1 MLSPQDTLYKLISSE
16 QDKIQLSFPKSE
28 QKYTIKIFISKNK
41 EYIMFKVE
49 EINKISFSYFS
60 EKFYFV
66 DLNKKFKELISKED
80 ITEAFNVL
88 RNIIGRS
95 KMKIEKKNNNN
106 LNLTFFNYTN
116 NDTDKLLFILRKRY
130 ISQDQIN
137 PMLIETINK
146 DTKKIKNL
154 EKATNNLNETLE
166 GNIGIINNINNK
178 IDNINNS
185 IENIYKDLNQINN
198 AFKNSI
204 KEKDVDKFNKKTKK
218 TIFKENKKNISFKNG
233 LKRLFLLFLN
243 IIYLIIIYNLLNHI
257 NSINDKLQKLSIK
270 EKKAHSFLFV
280 LENILGKDFLSD
292 YYYSDPRIL
301 KEDIDYLRNIIYN
314 NNISNASNEKN
325 ILENKSL
332 NEFFN
337 SEESVN
343 YIKDLNIKTIIM
355 EEKDNLISNSD
366 IINYLK
372 MQIIGIKNNTINSVN
387 IKLKYS
393 KENSKMDFYINL
405 QNSKENLIYFK
416 DENGSIIYIF
426 CSNIIKLMENL
437 MNKNV
442 KKLKNSE
449 IYIFIKSFGQN
460 LSDKEI
466 ILKYIINIFLFI
478 DGYNKSSTLD
488 AVDLKIYD
496 IIY

>member
-178 IDNINNS
+178 IDNIN
-185 IENIYKDLNQINN
+185 
-198 AFKNSI
+198 
-204 KEKDVDKFNKKTKK
+204 KT
-218 TIFKENKKNISFKNG
+218 
-233 LKRLFLLFLN
+233 L
-243 IIYLIIIYNLLNHI
+243 
-257 NSINDKLQKLSIK
+257 
-270 EKKAHSFLFV
+270 
-280 LENILGKDFLSD
+280 
-292 YYYSDPRIL
+292 
-301 KEDIDYLRNIIYN
+301 
-314 NNISNASNEKN
+314 
-325 ILENKSL
+325 
-332 NEFFN
+332 
-337 SEESVN
+337 
-343 YIKDLNIKTIIM
+343 
-355 EEKDNLISNSD
+355 
-366 IINYLK
+366 
-372 MQIIGIKNNTINSVN
+372 
-387 IKLKYS
+387 
-393 KENSKMDFYINL
+393 
-405 QNSKENLIYFK
+405 YFP
-416 DENGSIIYIF
+416 G
-426 CSNIIKLMENL
+426 
-437 MNKNV
+437 
-442 KKLKNSE
+442 
-449 IYIFIKSFGQN
+449 FI
-460 LSDKEI
+460 
-466 ILKYIINIFLFI
+466 
-478 DGYNKSSTLD
+478 
-488 AVDLKIYD
+488 
-496 IIY
+496 